1 MTDKE
6 TRNGFIAITTGVALL
21 GTGPI
26 FVKTVNANGIIVG
39 FYRML
44 FAGVMLTIPA
54 LYEMRKKPATG
65 SSKPNWGWALM
76 GSLVYAVNIALWC
89 TALNFTTASAVT
101 LLDTTAPVWVGLFG
115 WLFLGKKYPGS
126 YWLGLAFQSPSLM
139 SVVLCVVWVARSLEK
154 KPFTVLDV
162 TSKNSQPTLLASA
175 GILLGWVL
183 LGDTLAWWPVSIYAW
198 GFSTWALALTC
209 VPAFSLWCINGPDHD
224 DQAFTIGFSVVLLLF
239 VVTRLPSGNLWDA
252 LLDPWLWIILQVM
265 GLRVLILRLLHLL
278 RVSPATR
285 A

>member
-1 MTDKE
+1 MDSSS
-6 TRNGFIAITTGVALL
+6 FQSLL
-21 GTGPI
+21 LSLQAPWLPEAATQYWGLHAAWGL
-26 FVKTVNANGIIVG
+26 VLGS
-39 FYRML
+39 
-44 FAGVMLTIPA
+44 LTLLWGA
-54 LYEMRKKPATG
+54 RYHFKWR
-65 SSKPNWGWALM
+65 GWAAA
-76 GSLVYAVNIALWC
+76 AVAAW
-89 TALNFTTASAVT
+89 T
-101 LLDTTAPVWVGLFG
+101 LL
-115 WLFLGKKYPGS
+115 PGPASPS

-154 KPFTVLDV
+154 KSFAVLGV
-162 TSKNSQPTLLASA
+162 TSKDSHSTLLASA

-198 GFSTWALALTC
+198 GFSTWALVLTC
-209 VPAFSLWCINGPDHD
+209 VPAFSLWCIGGRDHD
-224 DQAFTIGFSVVLLLF
+224 VKAFTVGFSVVLLLF

-252 LLDPWLWIILQVM
+252 LLDPWLWIVLQVM